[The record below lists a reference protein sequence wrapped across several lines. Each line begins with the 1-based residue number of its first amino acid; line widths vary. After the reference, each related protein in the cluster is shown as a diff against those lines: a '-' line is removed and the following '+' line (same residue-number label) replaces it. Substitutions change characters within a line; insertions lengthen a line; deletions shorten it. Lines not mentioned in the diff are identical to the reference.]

1 ELAAYFTHHQQFSR
15 AIVNRVWAH
24 FMGRGFVEPVDR
36 FTEKSKPAHPELLET
51 LCEQFERNDTRLR
64 PLMRTILTS
73 RAYQSSCVA
82 VKDAPVDSCASM
94 SLKPLN
100 PVQVLN
106 FLSTTLNLEVFLKEF
121 YRKFLESKDL
131 PETYRNPEVFK
142 MYLHQFTSG
151 LLAPTGIAPEE
162 TRYTGSVRLALK
174 LMNSN
179 DLQGL
184 VKAEWGRLA
193 DILKKDPSPE
203 VRLEEIFLTL
213 LSRPPKAA
221 EKERYLAYIERK
233 KGGKNAYED
242 IYWVLINST
251 ELIFNH

>member
-1 ELAAYFTHHQQFSR
+1 
-15 AIVNRVWAH
+15 
-24 FMGRGFVEPVDR
+24 
-36 FTEKSKPAHPELLET
+36 
-51 LCEQFERNDTRLR
+51 
-64 PLMRTILTS
+64 
-73 RAYQSSCVA
+73 CVGP
-82 VKDAPVDSCASM
+82 KDAPADSCAAM
-94 SLKPLN
+94 ALKPLS

-106 FLSTTLNLEVFLKEF
+106 FLSTTLGLEVFLKEF
-121 YRKFLESKDL
+121 YKKFAESKDL

-193 DILKKDPSPE
+193 DILKKQTAPE
-203 VRLEEIFLTL
+203 ERLAEIFLTL
-213 LSRPPKAA
+213 L
-221 EKERYLAYIERK
+221 
-233 KGGKNAYED
+233 
-242 IYWVLINST
+242 
-251 ELIFNH
+251 

>member
-1 ELAAYFTHHQQFSR
+1 MA
-15 AIVNRVWAH
+15 
-24 FMGRGFVEPVDR
+24 
-36 FTEKSKPAHPELLET
+36 
-51 LCEQFERNDTRLR
+51 
-64 PLMRTILTS
+64 
-73 RAYQSSCVA
+73 
-82 VKDAPVDSCASM
+82 
-94 SLKPLN
+94 LKPFN

-106 FLSTTLNLEVFLKEF
+106 FLSYTLNLEVFLKEF
-121 YRKFLESKDL
+121 YKKFSENKDL

-193 DILKKDPSPE
+193 DILKKDESPE
-203 VRLEEIFLTL
+203 GRLDEIFLTI
-213 LSRPPKAA
+213 LSRPPTPA
-221 EKERYLAYIERK
+221 EKERYLAYLQRK
-233 KGGKNAYED
+233 KGAKAAYED